1 MATMT
6 NCYKLK
12 VGFKVNPTEEVV
24 FYFTSILG
32 KGDIMSKITSGL
44 ELGRVCDVGG
54 DITINMADVSWF
66 NLSWESC
73 CK

>member
-24 FYFTSILG
+24 FYFTSILS
-32 KGDIMSKITSGL
+32 KSDIVCKITSGL
-44 ELGRVCDVGG
+44 ELGRVCDIGG
-54 DITINMADVSWF
+54 DIAINMGDVSWF
-66 NLSWESC
+66 RVEWESC
-73 CK
+73 S